1 LYDNFII
8 NKKYIKKVWHVDIEG
23 FVRRSIKEEDEKT
36 VQKNLVN
43 KILEFK
49 DLDNDKAEQM
59 ASAVIE
65 EVKNTLTIDSY
76 PDEFMRDLI
85 NYNHANVSMGNIG
98 VGSRGAG
105 DFFVHRKIAEIVSS
119 SKTSS
124 LIAPSAQD
132 DGGVVKS
139 TVGSKDVYITTA
151 VDGIHSRLSE
161 YPFLGGFHVARAT
174 LRDVCVMGANP
185 VAMLSDLHL
194 ADDGDVG
201 KLFDFTAGVCA
212 VSELVDVPLVAGST
226 LRVGGDMVLGDR
238 LVSAVGAVGISEYP
252 PTARKRAEPGDVI
265 LLTEG
270 SGGGT
275 ISTTAIYHGMFD
287 VVWETMDI
295 SFIKASEA
303 IFNAGL
309 LPEVHAMTD
318 VTNGGLRGDAHEI
331 SQTTGLGLSFSEEKI
346 REMVNPKV
354 LDMLEKLEIDPLGV
368 SVDSLMIIAPE
379 DLATKVKNVVSSAG
393 VKINEIGLVDNSGI
407 SKLIKEDGREEELK
421 PLFREAAYTK
431 IKKIVGDIEPEDFD
445 LMKEKVQKAALE
457 SIKKKDKI
465 VKTIQE
471 K

>member
-1 LYDNFII
+1 
-8 NKKYIKKVWHVDIEG
+8 VDIEG
-23 FVRRSIKEEDEKT
+23 FVRRTIKYEDEET
-36 VQKNLVN
+36 VQINLAN

-49 DLDNDKAEQM
+49 DIDQEKAQKM
-59 ASAVIE
+59 AAAVIE
-65 EVKNTLTIDSY
+65 EVKSTLKIDSH
-76 PDEFMRDLI
+76 PDGFMRDLI
-85 NYNHANVSMGNIG
+85 KYPESHVTMGEIG
-98 VGSRGAG
+98 VGSRGEG

-119 SKTSS
+119 TKSS
-124 LIAPSAQD
+124 AYISPSAQD

-139 TVGSKDVYITTA
+139 EIGSNDVYVTTA

-174 LRDVCVMGANP
+174 LRDVCVMGADP
-185 VAMLSDLHL
+185 IAMLSDLHL

-238 LVSAVGAVGISEYP
+238 LVSAVGAVGISQHP
-252 PTARKRAEPGDVI
+252 PTARKRAESGDVV

-275 ISTTAIYHGMFD
+275 ITTTAIYHGMFD

-295 SFIKASEA
+295 NFIKASEA
-303 IFNAGL
+303 IFHAGL

-331 SQTTGLGLSFSEEKI
+331 TKTTGLGLTFYEDKI
-346 REMVNPKV
+346 RDMVNPKV
-354 LDMLEKLEIDPLGV
+354 LDMLEKLDIDPLGV

-379 DLATKVKNVVSSAG
+379 EVALRVENAILSAG
-393 VKINEIGLVDNSGI
+393 VKIKEIGYVDQTGV
-407 SKLIKEDGREEELK
+407 SKLMTETGEEELK

-431 IKKIVGDIEPEDFD
+431 IKKIVGDIEPEDFET
-445 LMKEKVQKAALE
+445 MKDKVEIAALE
-457 SIKKKDKI
+457 AIKKKDKI
-465 VKTIQE
+465 VKTIS
-471 K
+471 KR

>member
-1 LYDNFII
+1 M
-8 NKKYIKKVWHVDIEG
+8 DIEG
-23 FVRRSIKEEDEKT
+23 FVRRSIKEEDEQT

-49 DLDNDKAEQM
+49 DLDNEKAEKM

-85 NYNHANVSMGNIG
+85 NYTQSSVSMGDIG

-105 DFFVHRKIAEIVSS
+105 DFFVHRKIAEIVAS

-124 LIAPSAQD
+124 YISPSAQD

-139 TVGSKDVYITTA
+139 TVASNDVYITTA

-174 LRDVCVMGANP
+174 LRDVCVMGSNP
-185 VAMLSDLHL
+185 IAMLSDLHL

-252 PTARKRAEPGDVI
+252 PTARKRAEVGDVI

-287 VVWETMDI
+287 VVQETMDI

-393 VKINEIGLVDNSGI
+393 VKINEIGVVDDSGI

-465 VKTIQE
+465 VKAIQD